1 MIRILGA
8 VLMILSTTAMGYG
21 GVRRLRERVRNLEG
35 IIASLDVME
44 SEICSHLTP
53 MREVLE
59 MLSRNA
65 PVQSRRLFENVAD
78 GMCALGRCSF
88 YSIWREGVET
98 TKELLLKPEE
108 AETLVELGLC
118 LGRYDVREQ
127 AEMISRVRRRLEI
140 FLKRAEEERER
151 DTKMHAFFGIS
162 AGIFAV
168 IILI

>member
-1 MIRILGA
+1 MRILGA
-8 VLMILSTTAMGYG
+8 VLVVFSTAAIGYG
-21 GVRRLRERVRNLEG
+21 GVKRLRERVRNLEG
-35 IIASLDVME
+35 VIAALDVME

-59 MLSRNA
+59 MLSNDA
-65 PVQSRRLFENVAD
+65 PGQSRKLFENVAE

-88 YSIWREGVET
+88 YSIWREGVEN

-108 AETLVELGLC
+108 TETLSELGLC

-127 AEMISRVRRRLEI
+127 AEVISRIRRRLEI

-151 DTKMHAFFGIS
+151 DTKMHAFFGIA
-162 AGIFAV
+162 AGLFAV